1 VLFSGA
7 AVRAGRHGLSHG
19 DGRADGAV
27 PRHGCDD
34 DGGGGGRGGGSVVS
48 TMEEEWDN
56 MVPRCGGEAQGG
68 GGTDSAASKR
78 AWEILTS

>member
-1 VLFSGA
+1 
-7 AVRAGRHGLSHG
+7 
-19 DGRADGAV
+19 
-27 PRHGCDD
+27 
-34 DGGGGGRGGGSVVS
+34 VVS

-56 MVPRCGGEAQGG
+56 VVPRCGGEARGG